1 MNNALAAKL
10 HSQTQSLL
18 IESKAKLFEWIAAL
32 GAPLHLVFPQ
42 RFSENIETLQDALT
56 KQGLKHEIY
65 FAKKAN
71 KAQCFTQAAS
81 EYDIGVDV
89 ASVQEFELALS
100 GGIKGVKIGVSGPHK
115 SDTLINLA
123 VVHQALIAIDSY
135 AELDYV
141 IAIAKQRKI
150 PARVLLR
157 LQTQSTKTSR
167 FGSSLCQLSSLLTQC
182 REYKEWVGLEG
193 FSCHLSGYCP
203 HARGNSIHTLV
214 SAIDEAQQ
222 MGLSP
227 SKINIGG
234 GLPISYLEDEH
245 WQHALDFECF
255 FAGKTFAGFYP
266 YYTKQRLEDTL
277 LAILA
282 VKNEHGQSAL
292 EALQLKDLTL
302 MLEPGRALLDQA
314 GISLFKV
321 QGIKPHLGT
330 SDCYIATLSGSSL
343 SLSEQWFESEY
354 LPSPLL
360 LSQHSNGIL
369 GEYRVAFGGATC
381 LDSDML
387 SWRFIPLSQ
396 LPQRDDL
403 MVYLNT
409 AGYQMDSNESE
420 FHSMPLPRKIAV
432 TWESN
437 MLSWQLLS

>member
-1 MNNALAAKL
+1 MSDAFTAKL
-10 HSQTQSLL
+10 HPQTQSLL
-18 IESKAKLFEWIAAL
+18 AEHQAKLFEWAAAL

-42 RFSENIETLQDALT
+42 RFAENIETLQANFITL
-56 KQGLKHEIY
+56 GLEHEIY

-71 KAQCFTQAAS
+71 KAQCFTQVAS
-81 EYDIGVDV
+81 NHDIGIDV

-100 GGIKGVKIGVSGPHK
+100 GGIQGEKIGVSGPHK
-115 SDTLINLA
+115 SDALLSLA
-123 VVHQALIAIDSY
+123 LVHQALIAIDSS
-135 AELDYV
+135 AELNSV
-141 IAIAKQRKI
+141 ITLARQRKR

-157 LQTQSTKTSR
+157 LQTQPTKASR
-167 FGSSLCQLSSLLTQC
+167 FGSSLCQLTPLLAQC
-182 REYKEWVGLEG
+182 REYKEWVSLEG

-203 HARGNSIHTLV
+203 QARGESIHTLV
-214 SAIDEAQQ
+214 GAIDEARQI
-222 MGLSP
+222 GLSP
-227 SKINIGG
+227 SKVNIGG
-234 GLPISYLEDEH
+234 GLPVSYLQNEQ
-245 WQHALDFECF
+245 WQQALDFECF

-266 YYTKQRLEDTL
+266 YHNEQSPADTL
-277 LAILA
+277 HAILA
-282 VKNEHGQSAL
+282 VKNTHGQTAL
-292 EALQLKDLTL
+292 AALRQRSLTL
-302 MLEPGRALLDQA
+302 MLEPGRALLDEA

-321 QGIKPHLGT
+321 QGTKPHLGT
-330 SDCYIATLSGSSL
+330 SDCHIATLSGSSL

-360 LSQHSNGIL
+360 LTAHSNRKQGA
-369 GEYRVAFGGATC
+369 YRVAFGGATC

-432 TWESN
+432 TWEN
-437 MLSWQLLS
+437 NRLSWQLLS